1 MSEKQIVRPKKPKTG
16 DKKTISEEEK
26 TSTSSQKDEIISNLY
41 PSKTIPTPKAKPL
54 REEFEPF
61 PGVES
66 DIDEESKSKNK
77 NKENIKIPQRKE
89 QQEDLKGIQPT
100 VFQPFP
106 TVTESEAAIS
116 PEISTPIQF
125 EESTSHDDTI
135 DQLIEAKEN
144 PLDILERDYENLSV
158 LEKDI
163 LEIAKTILKK
173 KKYDSK
179 LEIERIETMTPL
191 MEQLFS
197 KCIARLTYTKGF
209 SKDSIFTCIKGLVD
223 KKWIVTEQR
232 RTRREILQATTLKNV
247 LSFIHEHPGT
257 HARNSLIEEE
267 LHITRNPF
275 IKHVMVL
282 EAFGLVRSKKIGRTQ
297 NYFLENVPEIFDDFV
312 VLFFNPLVTNIL
324 MILIK
329 EKVGLSEI
337 ARRLGVY
344 HGAIQYHIKNLIK
357 MNLITKNG
365 NNLNVNTELLRRYN
379 DLFKVP
385 PFGNVI
391 KKLF

>member
-1 MSEKQIVRPKKPKTG
+1 MSEKQIIRPKKPK
-16 DKKTISEEEK
+16 DEDPNIKSAKEQ
-26 TSTSSQKDEIISNLY
+26 TSTSSQKDEIISSLY
-41 PSKTIPTPKAKPL
+41 PPKTKSTQKIKTLNDDFKPFPETESKTEEKKKN
-54 REEFEPF
+54 RES
-61 PGVES
+61 V
-66 DIDEESKSKNK
+66 
-77 NKENIKIPQRKE
+77 KINQNNE
-89 QQEDLKGIQPT
+89 QQEELKGIKPT

-106 TVTESEAAIS
+106 VVTESEAAIS
-116 PEISTPIQF
+116 PEISTPIQS
-125 EESTSHDDTI
+125 EMPPSLDDTI
-135 DQLIEAKEN
+135 DQLIEAKES
-144 PLDILERDYENLSV
+144 PIDIQEREFEDLST
-158 LEKDI
+158 LEKNI

-173 KKYDSK
+173 KKYGSE
-179 LEIERIETMTPL
+179 LEIERVETMSPL
-191 MEQLFS
+191 MEQLYS

-209 SKDSIFTCIKGLVD
+209 SKETIFSCIKGLIG

-232 RTRREILQATTLKNV
+232 RTRREIFQASTLKNV
-247 LSFIHEHPGT
+247 LNFIHEHPGT
-257 HARNSLIEEE
+257 HARDNLIEKE

-282 EAFGLVRSKKIGRTQ
+282 EAFGLVRSKRIGRTQ

-312 VLFFNPLVTNIL
+312 VLFLNPLVTNIL

-357 MNLITKNG
+357 MNLISKVDNIM
-365 NNLNVNTELLRRYN
+365 NVNTELLTRYN
-379 DLFKVP
+379 ELFKVP

-391 KKLF
+391 RL

>member
-1 MSEKQIVRPKKPKTG
+1 MSEKQIIRPKKPKTG
-16 DKKTISEEEK
+16 DKKTKSEEEK
-26 TSTSSQKDEIISNLY
+26 TSTSSQKDEIISSLY
-41 PSKTIPTPKAKPL
+41 PSKTIPTPKTKPL
-54 REEFEPF
+54 REDFQPF
-61 PGVES
+61 PAVES
-66 DIDEESKSKNK
+66 EIDEESKIE
-77 NKENIKIPQRKE
+77 NKENIKIPKKKE
-89 QQEDLKGIQPT
+89 QQEDLKGIKPT

-106 TVTESEAAIS
+106 TVTESEAAIA
-116 PEISTPIQF
+116 PEISTPIQY
-125 EESTSHDDTI
+125 EKPISHDDTI

-144 PLDILERDYENLSV
+144 PIDILEREYENLSI

-163 LEIAKTILKK
+163 IEIAKTILKK
-173 KKYDSK
+173 KKYSSE
-179 LEIERIETMTPL
+179 LEIERVETMTPL

-209 SKDSIFTCIKGLVD
+209 SKDSIFKCIKGLMD

-232 RTRREILQATTLKNV
+232 RTRREILQAKTLKNV
-247 LSFIHEHPGT
+247 LNFIHEHPGT
-257 HARNSLIEEE
+257 HARDTLIEEE

-312 VLFFNPLVTNIL
+312 VLFLNPLVTNIL

-329 EKVGLSEI
+329 EKVGLSEV

-357 MNLITKNG
+357 MNLITKVG
-365 NNLNVNTELLRRYN
+365 NNMNVNTELLRKYN

-391 KKLF
+391 RL

>member
-1 MSEKQIVRPKKPKTG
+1 MSEKPIIRPKKPKIG
-16 DKKTISEEEK
+16 DKKIKSEEEK
-26 TSTSSQKDEIISNLY
+26 TSISTQKDEIISSLY
-41 PSKTIPTPKAKPL
+41 PPKTISTPKIKPL
-54 REEFEPF
+54 KEEFEPF
-61 PGVES
+61 PDVES
-66 DIDEESKSKNK
+66 AINEERKNK
-77 NKENIKIPQRKE
+77 SKENIKIPQRKE
-89 QQEDLKGIQPT
+89 QQEDLKGIKPT

-116 PEISTPIQF
+116 PEISTSVQY

-135 DQLIEAKEN
+135 DQFIEAKEN
-144 PLDILERDYENLSV
+144 PIDILERDFENLSV

-179 LEIERIETMTPL
+179 LEIERVETMTPL

-197 KCIARLTYTKGF
+197 KCIARLTYTRGF
-209 SKDSIFTCIKGLVD
+209 SKETIFSCIKGLMD

-232 RTRREILQATTLKNV
+232 RTRREILQAKTLKNV
-247 LSFIHEHPGT
+247 LNFIHEHPGT
-257 HARNSLIEEE
+257 HARDTLIGKE

-312 VLFFNPLVTNIL
+312 VLFLNPLVTNIL

-329 EKVGLSEI
+329 EKVGLSEV

-357 MNLITKNG
+357 MNLITKVG
-365 NNLNVNTELLRRYN
+365 NNLNVNTELLSRYN

-385 PFGNVI
+385 PFGSVI
-391 KKLF
+391 SL